1 MIEYMIWN
9 GNHNLAIIYL
19 FSMFVIHFGVKSHI
33 DLKMAIRKR
42 NAEIEDK
49 ESVDLAFPKSNVTQW
64 NTDLAV
70 IQTRSMIRRGFSIR
84 RAMDY
89 TIYFWN
95 QTKTPLD

>member
-1 MIEYMIWN
+1 MIEYMIWS

-49 ESVDLAFPKSNVTQW
+49 ESVDLAFPKDDVVQW
-64 NTDLAV
+64 NTELAV
-70 IQTRSMIRRGFSIR
+70 IQARNMIERGFSKRCAIDFTV
-84 RAMDY
+84 AM
-89 TIYFWN
+89 WR